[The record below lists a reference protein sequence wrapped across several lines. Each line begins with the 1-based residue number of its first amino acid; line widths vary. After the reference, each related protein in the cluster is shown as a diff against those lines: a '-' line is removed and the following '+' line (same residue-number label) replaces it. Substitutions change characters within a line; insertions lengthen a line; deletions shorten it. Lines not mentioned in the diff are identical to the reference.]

1 MLTVFEANFS
11 KTNKF
16 PTFSADFMESESLF
30 DVCKCFNL
38 DTEDFTFSF
47 MTGKNLLWSNRVLLI
62 HTLMFLTYKSFT
74 EVLHKVFC
82 IKRNEKVYIVMVQS
96 GAINTHIN
104 FVNLS
109 KFHRDFV

>member
-1 MLTVFEANFS
+1 MLTPFEAYFS

-47 MTGKNLLWSNRVLLI
+47 MTGKNLLWSNQVILI
-62 HTLMFLTYKSFT
+62 HTLILLTYKNFT
-74 EVLHKVFC
+74 EVLC
-82 IKRNEKVYIVMVQS
+82 KVYIILLTIILQN
-96 GAINTHIN
+96 I
-104 FVNLS
+104 FFLS
-109 KFHRDFV
+109 SSVVFSIFTE